1 MADPSGLCETLQSHI
16 DELRSLIQCGIC
28 VRPLYEPYTLACGH
42 TFCYGC
48 LTAWFTSARNGR
60 KTCPDCRAQVK
71 AQPAP
76 CYLIRSIVNMF
87 TNRAELLDKGE
98 TTDEHNQRRQEEAKK
113 IEEDKNNT
121 HPRTG
126 GLFKGC
132 FKEKRGPDG
141 PIIDVD
147 DGVERCPNCAW
158 ELVEDECVNCG
169 YYAHD
174 DTDFTDYTDYDDHS
188 EFMTDADDMEAE
200 AFAEALEMD
209 GYHDEFLPFGFRLHD
224 AMHRAY
230 GRDRDRLGDDPG
242 PGQGRRARRMIY
254 ITDEDDSEDDD
265 EDSEDEDMDSFVVDD
280 DEEDDDDDDSSDH
293 STVVGDRRRVSPL
306 SSSEDES
313 ESSSED
319 GTDDSDDD
327 DDDDDDSDVSMEGTN
342 DDDEGEDEEE
352 EEDDP
357 QRHQSAQR
365 RFPRSPTPPTWV
377 TGVPRGAPV
386 INLATSSE
394 PENED
399 DDDDDDDVPVPP
411 ARRRRRVRS

>member
-1 MADPSGLCETLQSHI
+1 MEDPSGLCETLQSHI
-16 DELRSLIQCGIC
+16 DDLRNLIQCGIC

-48 LTAWFTSARNGR
+48 LTAWFTSARNSK

-76 CYLIRSIVNMF
+76 SYLIRSIVNLF

-121 HPRTG
+121 DPRTG

-132 FKEKRGPDG
+132 FKEKRGPEG
-141 PIIDVD
+141 PIIDVE

-174 DTDFTDYTDYDDHS
+174 DPDFTDYTDYDDHS

-209 GYHDEFLPFGFRLHD
+209 GYHDELLPFGFRLHD
-224 AMHRAY
+224 AMHRTY
-230 GRDRDRLGDDPG
+230 GRDRQGDDNPG
-242 PGQGRRARRMIY
+242 PGRGRRARRTIY
-254 ITDEDDSEDDD
+254 ITDEDDSDDDD
-265 EDSEDEDMDSFVVDD
+265 EDSEDEDMDSFIVDD
-280 DEEDDDDDDSSDH
+280 DDDEDDDDDSSDH
-293 STVVGDRRRVSPL
+293 STVIGDRRRLSSV

-313 ESSSED
+313 ESSSSED
-319 GTDDSDDD
+319 GSEDS
-327 DDDDDDSDVSMEGTN
+327 DDDDDDSDVSMEETN
-342 DDDEGEDEEE
+342 DDDDDSEEDEVN
-352 EEDDP
+352 EEDDDS
-357 QRHQSAQR
+357 QSYQTAQGQ
-365 RFPRSPTPPTWV
+365 FPRSPTPPTWV

-394 PENED
+394 PEDE